1 MARRAG
7 SQNTVVVTLDGELH
21 EPGAPLLYAD
31 DLAAVRGD
39 GIFETLLIRDGRPCL
54 LEAHLGRLTE
64 SATMMDLPTPE
75 LPRWRAAVGVAV
87 ERWLADGGGE
97 GVLRL
102 VYSRG
107 RESGSPPVGAGG
119 PATSCTAFATIGA
132 VPARVAD
139 ARSAG
144 VAAVTLARGLS
155 AEGTTDMPWLL
166 AGAKTLSYAV
176 NMAAL
181 RHAERCG
188 AGDVIF
194 VGSDG
199 LVLEGP
205 RSTVVIATERDGA
218 PALLTP
224 PPWYPILRGT
234 TQQALFEVA
243 RNNGYKCD
251 YQALR
256 PADLFAAQGIW
267 LVSSITLAARV
278 HTLDGKALQP
288 APLTAEIAE
297 LVDAAII
304 SDR

>member
-1 MARRAG
+1 MA
-7 SQNTVVVTLDGELH
+7 SQPAVVVTLDGELH
-21 EPGAPLLYAD
+21 DPAAPLLYAD

-54 LEAHLGRLTE
+54 LEAHLARLTQ
-64 SATMMDLPTPE
+64 SAELMDLPAPE
-75 LPRWRAAVGVAV
+75 LPRWRAAVEVAV
-87 ERWLADGGGE
+87 QRWLADGAGE

-107 RESGSPPVGAGG
+107 RESGSPPIGAHGS
-119 PATSCTAFATIGA
+119 ATSGTAFATIGA
-132 VPARVAD
+132 LPARVAA
-139 ARSAG
+139 ARSGG

-155 AEGTTDMPWLL
+155 AEATTGMPWLL
-166 AGAKTLSYAV
+166 AGAKTLSYAI

-181 RHAERCG
+181 RHAERLG

-194 VGSDG
+194 VGADG
-199 LVLEGP
+199 LILEGP
-205 RSTVVIATERDGA
+205 RSTVVVAAEIDGS

-234 TQQALFEVA
+234 TQEALFEVA
-243 RNNGYKCD
+243 RNKGYTCD
-251 YQALR
+251 YQALT
-256 PADLFAAQGIW
+256 PADLYAAQGVW

-278 HTLDGKALQP
+278 HTLDGKALQRS
-288 APLTAEIAE
+288 PLAGDMAE